1 MVAALHRDNMIR
13 SQQRASDNRKMQQ
26 QADLTNHINYVNSLP
41 TDSESVRIRL
51 QAAVE
56 VSQVFLPMYLISL
69 ATLVPALVVN
79 FARGSNR
86 TMLRVGASSGGLM
99 TVLSCYFWYQ
109 VFWVEKKQRTY
120 L

>member
-1 MVAALHRDNMIR
+1 MNRMVAALHRDNMIR
-13 SQQRASDNRKMQQ
+13 SQQRAADTRKMQQ

-41 TDSESVRIRL
+41 TDPESVKIRL

-56 VSQVFLPMYLISL
+56 VSQVFIPMYLISL
-69 ATLVPALVVN
+69 ATLVPALVIS
-79 FARGSNR
+79 FARGSTR

-109 VFWVEKKQRTY
+109 VFWAEKN
-120 L
+120 